1 MVSAA
6 NEGGRQGPSLRPL
19 HQGLPS
25 QVRRVHVDP
34 GRRETDLREAGQWSD
49 DQDEGRE
56 GPSGEFNVNLFASAI
71 FLSQVDTDNRYVV
84 PHTPFFLAKYR
95 SHINVEVVS
104 KLHVVKYI
112 YKYIFKVSF
121 SLSDF

>member
-25 QVRRVHVDP
+25 QVRGVHVDP
-34 GRRETDLREAGQWSD
+34 GRWETDLCEAGQWSD

-56 GPSGEFNVNLFASAI
+56 GPSGEFNVNLFVSAI
-71 FLSQVDTDNRYVV
+71 FLLSGGHGQPIRCTAHSILPGEVQVPYKCGGR
-84 PHTPFFLAKYR
+84 
-95 SHINVEVVS
+95 VEAPCS
-104 KLHVVKYI
+104 KI
-112 YKYIFKVSF
+112 Y
-121 SLSDF
+121 L

>member
-34 GRRETDLREAGQWSD
+34 GRRETNLREAGQWSD

-56 GPSGEFNVNLFASAI
+56 GKSGKFHVNLFASAI
-71 FLSQVDTDNRYVV
+71 FLLSGGHGQPIRCTAHSVLPGEVQVAY
-84 PHTPFFLAKYR
+84 
-95 SHINVEVVS
+95 
-104 KLHVVKYI
+104 
-112 YKYIFKVSF
+112 
-121 SLSDF
+121 

>member
-34 GRRETDLREAGQWSD
+34 GRRETNLREAGQWSD

-56 GPSGEFNVNLFASAI
+56 GKSGEFNMNLFALAI
-71 FLSQVDTDNRYVV
+71 FLFSGGHGQPIRCTAHSVLPGEVQV
-84 PHTPFFLAKYR
+84 A
-95 SHINVEVVS
+95 
-104 KLHVVKYI
+104 
-112 YKYIFKVSF
+112 
-121 SLSDF
+121 